1 MAEHSKKSD
10 DDLWSNIE
18 SESFDVDVPNIT
30 QILSESDVTVR
41 KSEKVRLV
49 SEKSVEI
56 IEHESERLE
65 VKTSDQSLEDFK
77 DELRTKR
84 MRRISIVNGLRD
96 ELKLLR
102 HQLEVEREINR
113 RLQNGDGESVE
124 ESPPLSDEVIESAD
138 EKKTAANHHLMAEL
152 AEAQLALQLSNAE
165 NLSLTTEL
173 GYVRKQVVSLKEV
186 VGCYKEMLSV
196 KETEVDQV
204 SYNVFEILCICFYV
218 LTYSILS
225 KSPVFVNRRHKVSL
239 NTQMV
244 EDYHQ
249 SHEL

>member
-1 MAEHSKKSD
+1 MAENSNKS

-49 SEKSVEI
+49 SEKCVEVVD
-56 IEHESERLE
+56 HESEKFE
-65 VKTSDQSLEDFK
+65 VTASEQSLEDFK

-113 RLQNGDGESVE
+113 RLQNGECAE
-124 ESPPLSDEVIESAD
+124 ESPPPTEADGVIESAD

-204 SYNVFEILCICFYV
+204 SHSFRNFM
-218 LTYSILS
+218 LTYS
-225 KSPVFVNRRHKVSL
+225 KSPVFDVLWLEDTKYL

-244 EDYHQ
+244 EDYH
-249 SHEL
+249 

>member
-1 MAEHSKKSD
+1 MAENSKES

-18 SESFDVDVPNIT
+18 SESFDVDVPNIA

-41 KSEKVRLV
+41 RSAKVRLV
-49 SEKSVEI
+49 NENSVETEPDRPEP
-56 IEHESERLE
+56 IEEPTPS
-65 VKTSDQSLEDFK
+65 QSLEEFK
-77 DELRTKR
+77 DELRIKR

-102 HQLEVEREINR
+102 HQLEVEKQINK
-113 RLQNGDGESVE
+113 RLQCGEGAE
-124 ESPPLSDEVIESAD
+124 KSPAIFDADENASGVIESAD
-138 EKKTAANHHLMAEL
+138 EKKTSANHHLMAEL

-204 SYNVFEILCICFYV
+204 SFFVVLC
-218 LTYSILS
+218 
-225 KSPVFVNRRHKVSL
+225 
-239 NTQMV
+239 
-244 EDYHQ
+244 
-249 SHEL
+249 